1 MIDSAVADFPD
12 PDSPTSAT
20 VSPFLMSNEMRSTA
34 SVVRP
39 PALNA
44 IDKSLTVSNG
54 SVVMS
59 MRSPERFARIEGVAD
74 RLADE
79 NQQRQHDRD
88 REEPGK
94 AKPRSLDVG
103 LALRQ
108 QLAERRRAGWQ
119 AETEEVERGQGH
131 YRRRQDERQERH
143 GRNHRVRKQMP
154 VHDGGVGNAE
164 RPRGLDVFE
173 IAAAQKFRTNEAN
186 ERHPGEQ

>member
-12 PDSPTSAT
+12 PDSPTSAS
-20 VSPFLMSNEMRSTA
+20 VSPFLMLKEMRSTA

-44 IDKSLTVSNG
+44 IDKSLTVSSG

-88 REEPGK
+88 REEPGE

-131 YRRRQDERQERH
+131 YGRRQDERQERH
-143 GRNHRVRKQMP
+143 GRNHRVRKQ
-154 VHDGGVGNAE
+154 
-164 RPRGLDVFE
+164 
-173 IAAAQKFRTNEAN
+173 
-186 ERHPGEQ
+186 